1 MLTCT
6 RWLTD
11 HARQRP
17 DALALVVGEQRL
29 SFAQLE
35 GQVARCAAALR
46 AAGARPGD
54 RVATLLPNGLA
65 ALLICQAAPRIG
77 AVQEGNSGHPDF
89 RRVTRSRIGSPLL
102 LDPTPPFLP
111 MSVRCLLLVEP
122 TTNSTA
128 GSAGAYSLDADLYP
142 MAD

>member
-89 RRVTRSRIGSPLL
+89 GRVTSPSGRGVMKWEENPGHP
-102 LDPTPPFLP
+102 DFRGGGHP
-111 MSVRCLLLVEP
+111 
-122 TTNSTA
+122 
-128 GSAGAYSLDADLYP
+128 
-142 MAD
+142 

>member
-1 MLTCT
+1 MLTCA

-17 DALALVVGEQRL
+17 EALALVVGEQRL

-89 RRVTRSRIGSPLL
+89 RRRGIPDTPISGGSPVAASG
-102 LDPTPPFLP
+102 PR
-111 MSVRCLLLVEP
+111 SSSIRHHH
-122 TTNSTA
+122 S
-128 GSAGAYSLDADLYP
+128 YP
-142 MAD
+142 